1 MKIFLILFFISYPLI
16 SQVQIETHKWEKAD
30 IRYAKN
36 SDGLEA
42 LHSSIDQNI
51 SGSIVK
57 SLASAYWFFISDL
70 DGDNCPFRPSCSR
83 FFIKAVSETN
93 LVQGALMFA
102 DRFTRDLN
110 VFNRLNKYPR
120 TSSSYLY
127 DPISLYTLDES
138 KIKYFPPQTYFHVE

>member
-1 MKIFLILFFISYPLI
+1 M
-16 SQVQIETHKWEKAD
+16 VKWEKTE

-36 SDGLEA
+36 FDEFEQN
-42 LHSSIDQNI
+42 HSSTDQNN
-51 SGSIVK
+51 SASVLK

-70 DGDNCPFRPSCSR
+70 DGNNCPFRPSCSR
-83 FFIKAVSETN
+83 FFIEAVSETN
-93 LVQGALMFA
+93 LVQGTLMFA

-110 VFNRLNKYPR
+110 IFNRLNKYPR

-138 KIKYFPPQTYFHVE
+138 KIRYLPPQTYIHVE